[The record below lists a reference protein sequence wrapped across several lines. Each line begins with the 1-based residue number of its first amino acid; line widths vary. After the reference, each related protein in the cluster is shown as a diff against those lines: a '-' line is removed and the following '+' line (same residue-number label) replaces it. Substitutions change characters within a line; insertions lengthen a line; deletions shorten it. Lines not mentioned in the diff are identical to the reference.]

1 MQIDTIFGYHLPHVI
16 QNLIIGVLAI
26 VLGLVS
32 RVILRLIFRLLAKLW
47 PLHLIQSTIKYLGGP
62 IALFLPLIFLNGSLD
77 YMKMD
82 LVYFNGIN
90 KAIEIALILNF
101 AVILIRIVKIMEEQ
115 FYLHFDLNKED
126 NLRERKVRTQLQF
139 VRKFLVSVIIII
151 AISVVLLSFESMRKI
166 GTGLLTGVGIGGII
180 IGFAAQKSLGNLLA
194 GFQIAFTQPIRIDD
208 VLIVEGEWG
217 RVEEITLTYVVLNIW
232 DQRRLILPITYF
244 IEKPFQ
250 NWTRVSSQLL
260 GTVFLY
266 LDYDTPVQPLRE
278 KLTEILE
285 ASPLWD
291 KRVNVVQVTD
301 TKQSSIEVRF
311 LMSARNSSQAF
322 DLRCIVREQMLLH
335 IRTYFPESLP
345 KTRISI
351 QGEEKNYTAQMPPI
365 PDL

>member
-1 MQIDTIFGYHLPHVI
+1 MQIDTIFGYHLPHLI
-16 QNLIIGVLAI
+16 QNLIIGTLAIILGLLTKVIVRLVFKVLAK
-26 VLGLVS
+26 
-32 RVILRLIFRLLAKLW
+32 FW
-47 PLHLIQSTIKYLGGP
+47 PLHLIHSTIKYLGGP
-62 IALFLPLIFLNGSLD
+62 ITSFLPLVFLNGSLD

-82 LVYFNGIN
+82 LIYFHGIN

-101 AVILIRIVKIMEEQ
+101 AIILIRVVKIMEEQ

-266 LDYDTPVQPLRE
+266 LDYDTPIQPLRE

-345 KTRISI
+345 KTRLSI
-351 QGEEKNYTAQMPPI
+351 QSDEKNFAAQMPPI